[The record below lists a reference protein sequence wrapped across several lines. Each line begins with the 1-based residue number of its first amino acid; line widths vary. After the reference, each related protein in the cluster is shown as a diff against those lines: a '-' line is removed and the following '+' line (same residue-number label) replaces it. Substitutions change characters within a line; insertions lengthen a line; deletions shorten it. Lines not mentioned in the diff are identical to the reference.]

1 MVNICKNPLG
11 WLFLDF
17 CLNVRRNRSCLQWV
31 FCCNKSTCCEAVNT
45 KNAKDEIKKSTKGS
59 TKGEVRVRFSNIA
72 QYWVLRL
79 TLCKRLSF
87 GIQQHCLI
95 DYYLQT
101 SRHSHRRKRHRPLCW
116 PRRTSNG

>member
-72 QYWVLRL
+72 SILGTETYIMQEVIIWNATALPDRL
-79 TLCKRLSF
+79 LSADF
-87 GIQQHCLI
+87 E
-95 DYYLQT
+95 T
-101 SRHSHRRKRHRPLCW
+101 
-116 PRRTSNG
+116 